1 MEQKNTAV
9 YHKVLERQIK
19 KFLGKNPSMS
29 DDIIV
34 LLQLVSDTYKQ
45 YEEDRQFVEHT
56 MDISSQELTATNQE
70 LIQQKTALQVAYEQL
85 RMAQAQLEESE
96 KIIAMSKELT
106 KAYQLLEI
114 QTTALQQANL
124 NHRAAIQRAKRIQ
137 NALLPSRTK
146 IAENFREFFVF
157 HQAVDVVSGDFYW
170 FSKFDSIKIL
180 IVADCTGHGVPG
192 AFMTIMGNSLLEE
205 IINTNKITLP
215 SEILLMLDKKITN
228 SLMQGKDSTHDGMDV
243 SIVAVNDKA
252 KQLTFAGS
260 KHILYHIRN
269 NEMMQIKG
277 SIHPIGG
284 QEFKVVKT
292 FENYFIDYQV
302 DDIFYMTT
310 DGYQSQFSESKGK
323 FMRHRLRDTIMNYYH
338 LPLIQQRPKFKY
350 TFADWKGDAKQTD
363 DILVIGFKP

>member
-1 MEQKNTAV
+1 
-9 YHKVLERQIK
+9 
-19 KFLGKNPSMS
+19 
-29 DDIIV
+29 
-34 LLQLVSDTYKQ
+34 
-45 YEEDRQFVEHT
+45 
-56 MDISSQELTATNQE
+56 
-70 LIQQKTALQVAYEQL
+70 
-85 RMAQAQLEESE
+85 
-96 KIIAMSKELT
+96 
-106 KAYQLLEI
+106 
-114 QTTALQQANL
+114 
-124 NHRAAIQRAKRIQ
+124 
-137 NALLPSRTK
+137 
-146 IAENFREFFVF
+146 
-157 HQAVDVVSGDFYW
+157 
-170 FSKFDSIKIL
+170 
-180 IVADCTGHGVPG
+180 
-192 AFMTIMGNSLLEE
+192 MTIMGNSLLEE